1 MKVLGLDFTSAPTR
15 TKPITLAICFLGG
28 GVLTVRDVRPI
39 PGYAEFEAVLALNG
53 PWIAGIDFPFGQARR
68 LVENIGWPQTWEG
81 YVRAVDALGK
91 EGFESALGAY
101 RLHRAVGDKQHLRA
115 VDVRADSR
123 SPMMLAGVPVGKMFF
138 QGAPRLLK
146 SGCSI
151 VPVRPTD
158 DSRVVIEAYPAL
170 VARRWAGRVGY
181 KTDTK
186 RKQTPEKE
194 IARRTIVDGLRSP
207 EFASVYGFSI
217 DLPDDRAEQL
227 ILDPSGDQLDSL
239 LGAIQAG
246 WAYLGRN
253 EGYGVPA
260 DCDVLEG
267 WIPDPRLLEGWYAT
281 PA

>member
-15 TKPITLAICFLGG
+15 TKPITLAICFLNG
-28 GVLTVRDVRPI
+28 GVLTVRDVRTI
-39 PGYAEFEAVLALNG
+39 PGYAEFEAILALNG

-91 EGFESALGAY
+91 EGFESALGTY
-101 RLHRAVGDKQHLRA
+101 RLPRAVGDKQHLRA
-115 VDVRADSR
+115 VDVLADSR
-123 SPMMLAGVPVGKMFF
+123 SPMMLSGVPVGKMFF

-194 IARRTIVDGLRSP
+194 AARRTIVDGLRSP

-217 DLPDDRAEQL
+217 DLPDDRAEQF

-239 LGAIQAG
+239 LSAIQAG

-267 WIPDPRLLEGWYAT
+267 WIPDPLLSAG
-281 PA
+281 